1 MKIRIIKYLFSVLI
15 LISLFSFDTKKCAS
29 KLEMKEIKENSFLI
43 KIEAASTFTAELFYI
58 QEGEY
63 ISQEVKSGNGN
74 SEIEF
79 TNIEKGKIYKIVVN
93 YSDSNPLCETRQL
106 SGLKL

>member
-1 MKIRIIKYLFSVLI
+1 MKIRIIKYLLSFLI
-15 LISLFSFDTKKCAS
+15 LISLFSFDAEKCTS
-29 KLEMKEIKENSFLI
+29 KLELKEIKENSFLVS
-43 KIEAASTFTAELFYI
+43 IEASGAFTAEMFYI
-58 QEGEY
+58 QKGEY